1 MRLLTRWVDLQEE
14 AIEQKARII
23 LEHFRDGI
31 ASGMDGRAR
40 GMVVTRSRLAAVR
53 YKRVFDRVMA
63 EMGMGYKALVAFSGT
78 VTDPDNDQE
87 YTENGMNQ
95 VEAVIGS
102 RRSIPQAF
110 KFPQFRLLI
119 VANKFQTGFDEP
131 LLQAMYVDK
140 KLGGVST
147 VQTLSRLNRNSKGK
161 GVPVVLDFV
170 NDPELVREDFQRY
183 YGSNRILSGDLTDE
197 RLLFDLIDDLDEF
210 GLYSESELTAFVRL
224 CRDGGDPGEINGRLD
239 VFVVRFQELEEDEQ
253 VLFRG
258 RGRDFVRLYRF
269 LSQIMDWSNVF
280 LEKNHIL
287 LTQLLQKLP
296 LTGDELPYEV
306 VGDVDLQRY
315 VISKSSE
322 SNLVLEPGQGELQ
335 GQQVG
340 TPRAQDDDEEL
351 TAIEEIVQGLNAV
364 TALTSDNEDV
374 RNIVAELDRR
384 VADDPELQSVI
395 GANNS
400 REEVRDHMNGFI
412 ERQLISITREKAD
425 VLVELMTPAVLQ
437 ELQRQL
443 HSKHALG
450 LGR

>member
-1 MRLLTRWVDLQEE
+1 M
-14 AIEQKARII
+14 
-23 LEHFRDGI
+23 
-31 ASGMDGRAR
+31 
-40 GMVVTRSRLAAVR
+40 
-53 YKRVFDRVMA
+53 
-63 EMGMGYKALVAFSGT
+63 
-78 VTDPDNDQE
+78 
-87 YTENGMNQ
+87 
-95 VEAVIGS
+95 
-102 RRSIPQAF
+102 
-110 KFPQFRLLI
+110 
-119 VANKFQTGFDEP
+119 
-131 LLQAMYVDK
+131 
-140 KLGGVST
+140 
-147 VQTLSRLNRNSKGK
+147 
-161 GVPVVLDFV
+161 
-170 NDPELVREDFQRY
+170 
-183 YGSNRILSGDLTDE
+183 
-197 RLLFDLIDDLDEF
+197 
-210 GLYSESELTAFVRL
+210 RL

-239 VFVVRFQELEEDEQ
+239 VFVARFQELEEDEQ

-322 SNLVLEPGQGELQ
+322 SNLALEPGQGELQ

-340 TPRAQDDDEEL
+340 TPRAQEDDEEL
-351 TAIEEIVQGLNAV
+351 TLIEEIVKGLNAI

-384 VADDPELQSVI
+384 VADDEELQSVI

-400 REEVRDHMNGFI
+400 RAEVRDHMNGFI
-412 ERQLISITREKAD
+412 ERQLINITREKAD
-425 VLVELMTPAVLQ
+425 VLVELMSPQILQ
-437 ELQRQL
+437 ELQRAL
-443 HSKHALG
+443 HTKHATG

>member
-1 MRLLTRWVDLQEE
+1 M
-14 AIEQKARII
+14 
-23 LEHFRDGI
+23 
-31 ASGMDGRAR
+31 
-40 GMVVTRSRLAAVR
+40 
-53 YKRVFDRVMA
+53 
-63 EMGMGYKALVAFSGT
+63 
-78 VTDPDNDQE
+78 
-87 YTENGMNQ
+87 
-95 VEAVIGS
+95 
-102 RRSIPQAF
+102 
-110 KFPQFRLLI
+110 
-119 VANKFQTGFDEP
+119 
-131 LLQAMYVDK
+131 
-140 KLGGVST
+140 
-147 VQTLSRLNRNSKGK
+147 
-161 GVPVVLDFV
+161 LDFV
-170 NDPELVREDFQRY
+170 NDPERVREDFQKY

-197 RLLFDLIDDLDEF
+197 RLLHDLIDEIDDF
-210 GLYSESELTAFVRL
+210 SLYSESELDAFVRM
-224 CRDGGDPGEINGRLD
+224 CRDGTDPGAINGRLD
-239 VFVVRFQELEEDEQ
+239 VFVSRFGELDDEEQ

-258 RGRDFVRLYRF
+258 RARDFVRLYRF
-269 LSQIMDWSNVF
+269 LAQVMDWQSAF

-322 SNLVLEPGQGELQ
+322 SNLALESDEGVLF

-340 TPRAQDDDEEL
+340 TPRTQEDDEEL
-351 TAIEEIVQGLNAV
+351 TAIEEIVNGLNEVA
-364 TALTSDNEDV
+364 ALTSDNEDV

-412 ERQLISITREKAD
+412 ERQLINITREKAD

>member
-1 MRLLTRWVDLQEE
+1 
-14 AIEQKARII
+14 
-23 LEHFRDGI
+23 
-31 ASGMDGRAR
+31 
-40 GMVVTRSRLAAVR
+40 
-53 YKRVFDRVMA
+53 
-63 EMGMGYKALVAFSGT
+63 MG
-78 VTDPDNDQE
+78 
-87 YTENGMNQ
+87 
-95 VEAVIGS
+95 
-102 RRSIPQAF
+102 
-110 KFPQFRLLI
+110 
-119 VANKFQTGFDEP
+119 
-131 LLQAMYVDK
+131 
-140 KLGGVST
+140 
-147 VQTLSRLNRNSKGK
+147 
-161 GVPVVLDFV
+161 
-170 NDPELVREDFQRY
+170 DPELVREDFQRY

-239 VFVVRFQELEEDEQ
+239 VFVARFQELEEDEQ

-322 SNLVLEPGQGELQ
+322 SNLALEPGQGELQ

-340 TPRAQDDDEEL
+340 TPRAQEDDEEL
-351 TAIEEIVQGLNAV
+351 TLIEEIVKGLNAI

-384 VADDPELQSVI
+384 VADDEELQSVI

-400 REEVRDHMNGFI
+400 RAEVRDHMNGFI
-412 ERQLISITREKAD
+412 ERQLINITREKAD
-425 VLVELMTPAVLQ
+425 VLVELMSPQILQ
-437 ELQRQL
+437 ELQRAL
-443 HSKHALG
+443 HTKHATG